1 MRKRGGGWPVG
12 SGQRRGVESEA
23 GGWTVRQK
31 GVESEIEGG
40 RRVGRGRMESEAEG
54 WGRRGWIVRHGPGG
68 VESKAR
74 GWRVRQWVESE
85 AEGGGE

>member
-1 MRKRGGGWPVG
+1 MRKRRGWPVG

-54 WGRRGWIVRHGPGG
+54 
-68 VESKAR
+68 
-74 GWRVRQWVESE
+74 
-85 AEGGGE
+85 

>member
-31 GVESEIEGG
+31 G
-40 RRVGRGRMESEAEG
+40 
-54 WGRRGWIVRHGPGG
+54 WKVR
-68 VESKAR
+68 
-74 GWRVRQWVESE
+74 
-85 AEGGGE
+85 